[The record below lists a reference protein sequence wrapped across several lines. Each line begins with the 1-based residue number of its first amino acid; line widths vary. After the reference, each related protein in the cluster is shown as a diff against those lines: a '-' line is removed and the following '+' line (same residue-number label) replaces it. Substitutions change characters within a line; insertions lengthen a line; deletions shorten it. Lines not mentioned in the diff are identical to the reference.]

1 MTLRDHVLLWRC
13 GPFRMRLR
21 PRLLLRGVKG
31 PERPGLTTKE
41 EKMISIKLAFGRAAT
56 GDSGFATFWLLVFA
70 IAILDDAQR
79 QDDKR
84 RRNREAPPLRKPQ
97 SPRRPGP

>member
-1 MTLRDHVLLWRC
+1 
-13 GPFRMRLR
+13 
-21 PRLLLRGVKG
+21 
-31 PERPGLTTKE
+31 
-41 EKMISIKLAFGRAAT
+41 MISIKLAFGRAAT

-84 RRNREAPPLRKPQ
+84 RRKRDAQPQCKRKP
-97 SPRRPGP
+97 PCGPQP